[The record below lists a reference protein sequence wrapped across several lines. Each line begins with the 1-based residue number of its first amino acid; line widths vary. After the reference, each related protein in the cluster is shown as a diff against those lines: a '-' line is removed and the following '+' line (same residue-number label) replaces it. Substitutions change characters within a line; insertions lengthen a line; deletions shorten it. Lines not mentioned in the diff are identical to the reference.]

1 MWTFQKVDF
10 TRPKG
15 DDFLLVVN
23 LVWDFVMGY
32 VGPFKTEQGA
42 PNPFRT
48 EQICA
53 CVGDLYSTQLTKKV
67 ITGRKV
73 NGPWRELR
81 RWVGPTSK
89 VRALGGRGGEVSWE
103 PQPTGLWV
111 WEQGQRLAPKPSVLS
126 ARLAQEDWGVSSF
139 SLVVRPLPVLLSVP
153 ELCCGKESGTLMGT

>member
-48 EQICA
+48 E
-53 CVGDLYSTQLTKKV
+53 
-67 ITGRKV
+67 
-73 NGPWRELR
+73 
-81 RWVGPTSK
+81 
-89 VRALGGRGGEVSWE
+89 
-103 PQPTGLWV
+103 
-111 WEQGQRLAPKPSVLS
+111 
-126 ARLAQEDWGVSSF
+126 
-139 SLVVRPLPVLLSVP
+139 
-153 ELCCGKESGTLMGT
+153 